1 MLERKIG
8 LAGTDVPQ
16 LDGEIAR
23 CRGEDIVGGGVEEDL
38 TNFSRSMLEP
48 WQISEQK
55 KARSLPRM
63 ARQFTDGLN
72 VDDFVAVRVE
82 GEVLRYLPNENLP
95 VVRGR
100 GNYLV
105 VERVPIPVSDW

>member
-1 MLERKIG
+1 
-8 LAGTDVPQ
+8 
-16 LDGEIAR
+16 
-23 CRGEDIVGGGVEEDL
+23 
-38 TNFSRSMLEP
+38 
-48 WQISEQK
+48 
-55 KARSLPRM
+55 M